1 MDKEN
6 NLEKLL
12 SEFLALQKNFKEDIF
27 FEYDSNLDNS
37 FLNEISH
44 KLKIKCFKSS
54 FSFYKK
60 KDNLRRK
67 IASAGRK
74 KYFRLFNE
82 LKISK
87 YVIDKSLGKKTS
99 LY

>member
-1 MDKEN
+1 MFNKNEMIMYQNISD
-6 NLEKLL
+6 LTEK
-12 SEFLALQKNFKEDIF
+12 I
-27 FEYDSNLDNS
+27 
-37 FLNEISH
+37 
-44 KLKIKCFKSS
+44 
-54 FSFYKK
+54 SFYKK
-60 KDNLRRK
+60 KDNIRRK

-87 YVIDKSLGKKTS
+87 YVINKSLGKKTS